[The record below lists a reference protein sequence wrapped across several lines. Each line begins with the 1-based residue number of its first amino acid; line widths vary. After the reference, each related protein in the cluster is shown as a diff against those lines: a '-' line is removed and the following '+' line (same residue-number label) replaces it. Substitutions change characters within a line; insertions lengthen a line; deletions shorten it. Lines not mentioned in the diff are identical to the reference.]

1 MRLSLNIDHIAT
13 LRNAR
18 GEAQPD
24 PVTAALIAEQAG
36 VDGIVVHLRE
46 DRRHINER
54 DVRLLRELITTKLD
68 LEMAA
73 TEEIIKIACDIGPE
87 LATIVPEKR
96 LELTTEGGV
105 NVIDNITLM
114 KNTIEE
120 LHKYDI
126 EVSLFIEPDIRQI
139 DAAAEIKSD
148 YIEIHTGV
156 FANAF
161 SEEEQFD
168 ELEIIS
174 TAEKKKKNTITN
186 YWIIKNPDRD
196 GICWLWGKYAT
207 VSGSTA
213 NIQEI
218 AIPPTPTPS
227 LPGAV
232 RGLTAS
238 KICFFNGVTYDLAGS
253 ISWEDVPNEDG
264 YKIYSNAGHSRT
276 TPRDV
281 TTSPIP
287 NFQLVPGGSITLF
300 VEAFNSAGKSPAR
313 FIVIACP

>member
-1 MRLSLNIDHIAT
+1 MKLSLNIDHIAT

-18 GEAQPD
+18 NETQPD

-36 VDGIVVHLRE
+36 IDGIVVHLRE

-73 TEEIIKIACDIGPE
+73 ADEIIKIACDIGPE

-96 LELTTEGGV
+96 QELTTEGGI

-114 KNTIEE
+114 ENTIEE
-120 LHKYDI
+120 LHKHDI

-156 FANAF
+156 FANAL

-168 ELEIIS
+168 ELDKIRI
-174 TAEKKKKNTITN
+174 AVKHAKK
-186 YWIIKNPDRD
+186 
-196 GICWLWGKYAT
+196 L
-207 VSGSTA
+207 
-213 NIQEI
+213 
-218 AIPPTPTPS
+218 
-227 LPGAV
+227 
-232 RGLTAS
+232 GL
-238 KICFFNGVTYDLAGS
+238 GV
-253 ISWEDVPNEDG
+253 
-264 YKIYSNAGHSRT
+264 NAGHGLNYQNIKVFRELT
-276 TPRDV
+276 DIDEV
-281 TTSPIP
+281 
-287 NFQLVPGGSITLF
+287 SIGHSIIARAVF
-300 VEAFNSAGKSPAR
+300 VGLKQAVAEMFELIRKG
-313 FIVIACP
+313 